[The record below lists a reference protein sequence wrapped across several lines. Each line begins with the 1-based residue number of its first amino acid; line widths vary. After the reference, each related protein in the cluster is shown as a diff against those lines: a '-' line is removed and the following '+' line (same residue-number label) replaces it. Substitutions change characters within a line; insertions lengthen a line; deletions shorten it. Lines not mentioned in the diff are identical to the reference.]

1 MRSDYLELEAKA
13 SSQTSSVQE
22 APVTFKINDPNSGDP
37 AVDVGMMSLGYK
49 DTGCLIRIL
58 VMVYCNPHIAV

>member
-1 MRSDYLELEAKA
+1 
-13 SSQTSSVQE
+13 VQE